1 MVFVYNLAL
10 RFYYLIIVLLSPF
23 NKKAKLWLD
32 GRKDWDSDLQSA
44 ISPNYPT
51 AWFHCASLG
60 EFEQGRPLI
69 EAYRE
74 NHPGHRILLTF
85 FSPSGYEIRKNYSG
99 ADYVCYL
106 PLDTPRNAKLFLSI
120 AKPVIAVFVKY
131 EFWFHFIKQLHKQKT
146 PIYVVSAIF
155 RPKQIFFRWYGI
167 WYRKVLF
174 WFNHIFVQNSLSVTL
189 LQKIGISHATVA
201 GDTRFDRVFDAAERA
216 EEISLLDEFSENS
229 LVVIAGSTWPKDEE
243 ILLDYIRTAPQHV
256 KFIIAPHE
264 IDRSRIERF
273 IDTVNIPA
281 VRYTGPEGV
290 DIHDA
295 RVLVL
300 DTIGILAAA
309 YRYGDIAY
317 VGGGFGVGIHNTLE
331 PAIYGIPIV
340 FGPNHGKFNE
350 AKELVKEGAAFS
362 ITNSAELAK
371 VLDNLIANPEGM
383 NKAGAA
389 AKEFV
394 LDNVGA
400 TDRILGELKPKK

>member
-1 MVFVYNLAL
+1 MVFIYNIVIRL
-10 RFYYLIIVLLSPF
+10 YYATIVLLSPF
-23 NKKAKLWLD
+23 NKKAKLWLN
-32 GRKDWDSDLQSA
+32 GRKDWANELQSA

-74 NHPGHRILLTF
+74 HHPGHRILITF

-106 PLDTPRNAKLFLSI
+106 PLDTPRNAKLFLSL

-131 EFWFHFIKQLHKQKT
+131 EFWYHYIKQLNRNKT

-174 WFNHIFVQNSLSVTL
+174 WFNHIFVQNSQSVTL
-189 LQKIGISHATVA
+189 LQKVGISHATVA
-201 GDTRFDRVFDAAERA
+201 GDTRFDRVFDAAEKA
-216 EEISLLDEFSENS
+216 EEIPLLEEFSENS

-243 ILLDYIRTAPQHV
+243 LLLDYIRIAPKGV
-256 KFIIAPHE
+256 KFIVAPHE
-264 IDRSRIERF
+264 IDRTKIDRF
-273 IDTVNIPA
+273 LEATNLPSA
-281 VRYTGPEGV
+281 RYTGPEGV

-295 RVLVL
+295 QVLVI
-300 DTIGILAAA
+300 DTIGILSAA

-317 VGGGFGVGIHNTLE
+317 IGGGFGVGIHNTSSLQHLE
-331 PAIYGIPIV
+331 
-340 FGPNHGKFNE
+340 FQ
-350 AKELVKEGAAFS
+350 
-362 ITNSAELAK
+362 
-371 VLDNLIANPEGM
+371 
-383 NKAGAA
+383 
-389 AKEFV
+389 
-394 LDNVGA
+394 
-400 TDRILGELKPKK
+400 

>member
-1 MVFVYNLAL
+1 MVFVYNIAI
-10 RFYYLIIVLLSPF
+10 RFYYSIIVLLSPF

-32 GRKDWDSDLQSA
+32 GRKDWANELESS

-120 AKPVIAVFVKY
+120 AKPVIAIFVKY
-131 EFWFHFIKQLHKQKT
+131 EFWYHFIKQLHKNKT

-155 RPKQIFFRWYGI
+155 RPKQIFFRWYGR
-167 WYRKVLF
+167 WYRKVLYR
-174 WFNHIFVQNSLSVTL
+174 FNHIFVQNSQSVTL
-189 LQKIGISHATVA
+189 LQSVGISNATVA
-201 GDTRFDRVFDAAERA
+201 GDTRFDRVFAAAERA
-216 EEISLLDEFSENS
+216 EEIPLLEEFSENS
-229 LVVIAGSTWPKDEE
+229 LVIVAGSTWPKDDEL
-243 ILLDYIRTAPQHV
+243 LLDYIRTAPKGV

-264 IDRSRIERF
+264 IDRSKIARF
-273 IDTVNIPA
+273 IDATNLPA

-290 DIHDA
+290 NIYDTQ
-295 RVLVL
+295 VLVL

-317 VGGGFGVGIHNTLE
+317 IGGGFGVGIHNTLE
-331 PAIYGIPIV
+331 PATYGIPIV

-350 AKELVKEGAAFS
+350 AKELIKEGAAFS
-362 ITNSAELAK
+362 ISNSNELISVFNNLVNNTETRNSA
-371 VLDNLIANPEGM
+371 GT
-383 NKAGAA
+383 A

-394 LDNVGA
+394 LDNIGA
-400 TDRILGELKPKK
+400 TDRILGELRPKK